1 MNTRHGGVGLFY
13 KNSLPVIPRHDLSF
27 NESIVIELKFG
38 RKKIFFTV
46 IYRSPSSDRSS
57 PQFQT
62 FLLDFQNLYLKIKAE
77 NPFAAFFTGDFNA
90 HSEFWWPEGDTT
102 PEGSEIDDLLSKLGL
117 SQLISEPTNFEH
129 HKHPSCIDLIITDQ
143 PNLILDDGTRP
154 SLDHYCHHQI
164 IYGKIN
170 FRIPPPPPYDR
181 KIWHFHRAN
190 SAAI

>member
-1 MNTRHGGVGLFY
+1 MSWNLNSLAKDNFQRVSLIEAHNSIFDYDLISVCETSLNDTVELPEILLNNYTFLSSHNPMNTWWGGLFY

-57 PQFQT
+57 PEFQT

-102 PEGSEIDDLLSKLGL
+102 PEGSEI
-117 SQLISEPTNFEH
+117 
-129 HKHPSCIDLIITDQ
+129 
-143 PNLILDDGTRP
+143 
-154 SLDHYCHHQI
+154 
-164 IYGKIN
+164 
-170 FRIPPPPPYDR
+170 
-181 KIWHFHRAN
+181 
-190 SAAI
+190 